1 MAMTDFDFMLTEEQI
16 ELRNLFRDF
25 AQKEVKEPCRESE
38 KLGECPEY
46 LVKKA
51 IDMGVPMMTLPE
63 EYGGLGLDYLTCAII
78 REELAR
84 GDVGFAS
91 RVTGFGF
98 TPFRLAGTEEQRHMA
113 AEAMTAGGVIAFA
126 LTESGAGSN
135 AVDMATTARKDGDG
149 YIINGG
155 KTFITNGDCA
165 DIVVTFAVTDKSKGS
180 KGITAFMIPKG
191 TPGFDAGHHEDK
203 MGFRNVH
210 TCSLFFDD
218 MRLPDKY
225 RLGEEGGLGAGR
237 AGRGRGLLQA
247 ACGRRPAHLQEGRD
261 RRHAGRHG
269 DAGPVRPSDG
279 LGGLP
284 RGQRRHL

>member
-135 AVDMATTARKDGDG
+135 AVDM
-149 YIINGG
+149 
-155 KTFITNGDCA
+155 
-165 DIVVTFAVTDKSKGS
+165 V
-180 KGITAFMIPKG
+180 
-191 TPGFDAGHHEDK
+191 HH
-203 MGFRNVH
+203 
-210 TCSLFFDD
+210 
-218 MRLPDKY
+218 
-225 RLGEEGGLGAGR
+225 
-237 AGRGRGLLQA
+237 
-247 ACGRRPAHLQEGRD
+247 RP
-261 RRHAGRHG
+261 
-269 DAGPVRPSDG
+269 
-279 LGGLP
+279 
-284 RGQRRHL
+284 

>member
-165 DIVVTFAVTDKSKGS
+165 DIVVTFAITDKSKGS

-210 TCSLFFDD
+210 TLSLI
-218 MRLPDKY
+218 
-225 RLGEEGGLGAGR
+225 
-237 AGRGRGLLQA
+237 
-247 ACGRRPAHLQEGRD
+247 HI
-261 RRHAGRHG
+261 
-269 DAGPVRPSDG
+269 
-279 LGGLP
+279 
-284 RGQRRHL
+284 